1 MWFIGESYPTF
12 KDKII
17 LILYDLFRAQKQSEY
32 FFCEVHIALMTKLD
46 EDNSRG
52 RKTADQ

>member
-32 FFCEVHIALMTKLD
+32 FFCEVHIALMTKLA
-46 EDNSRG
+46 EDNSRA